1 MNTGHECNDYGTM
14 SIHNVMS
21 KDDHMY
27 ATFDGLVKD
36 PTFDMTMGGEF
47 SGHVTNLSTDKIDH
61 AVEML
66 RRATD
71 NLEDWNEQRKET
83 VEEVCRKT
91 EECSVQWKERA
102 DRIAARK
109 ENDE

>member
-1 MNTGHECNDYGTM
+1 MSIGHECNDYGTLRIYNIM
-14 SIHNVMS
+14 T

-27 ATFDGLVKD
+27 ATFDGLVKT

-47 SGHVTNLSTDKIDH
+47 SGHVGRLPIDTVEH
-61 AVEML
+61 AVMML

-71 NLEDWNEQRKET
+71 NLEDWNEQRKMA
-83 VEEVCRKT
+83 VEKVSRET
-91 EECSVQWKERA
+91 EEYKERA
-102 DRIAARK
+102 ERIAARK